1 MRRTQRE
8 RIESGMPQRADLDTA
23 CRHFADGPISDSR
36 TAARLILFDHLI
48 GGRGQIQRDVRR
60 DPHCGELA
68 QETLRHFRAE
78 GKTMWP

>member
-1 MRRTQRE
+1 LEQIGSALPQTADIDCSRE
-8 RIESGMPQRADLDTA
+8 DFSV
-23 CRHFADGPISDSR
+23 GPISDSR